1 MGFVTTRRPQWS
13 PRVAARNSD
22 PPGYETN
29 RMVIFQAL
37 QRDKVDIDNYATHDL
52 ITEENAAGMIQVN
65 RCDRFGSV
73 LHR

>member
-1 MGFVTTRRPQWS
+1 
-13 PRVAARNSD
+13 
-22 PPGYETN
+22 
-29 RMVIFQAL
+29 MVIFQAL